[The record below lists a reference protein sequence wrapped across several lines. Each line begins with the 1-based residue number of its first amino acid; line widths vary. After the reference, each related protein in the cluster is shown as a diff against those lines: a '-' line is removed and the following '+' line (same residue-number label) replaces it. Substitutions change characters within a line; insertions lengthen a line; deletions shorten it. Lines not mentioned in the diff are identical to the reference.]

1 MTSQRPQQDK
11 PARPRGR
18 TGPRSAAGKAR
29 TSRNAL
35 RHGLAVPVLADAT
48 LSAEVDDL
56 ARRIADGDDRL
67 LEAAVRV
74 AEAQVDLRRIRQAR
88 AIAMRRALSDPNP
101 IRSADLRRFF
111 GLLARVAAAEVNG
124 REPRV
129 SAEEL
134 EWAAALGNDPPDERR
149 AENPSRRDRRP
160 REAGPLRTS
169 GPVAP
174 QVRHPG
180 AGCGAA
186 RSRRDGAASGLNL
199 TYRGDLVP
207 VRDRWWGKTACA
219 RRAGDKLGIGA
230 HSAPSENGAR

>member
-1 MTSQRPQQDK
+1 VTSQHPQQDK

-18 TGPRSAAGKAR
+18 TGPRSPAGKVRA
-29 TSRNAL
+29 SRNAL
-35 RHGLAVPVLADAT
+35 RHGLAVPVLVHAA

-88 AIAMRRALSDPNP
+88 ATATRRALSDPNP

-111 GLLARVAAAEVNG
+111 GLLAWVAAAEVNG

-149 AENPSRRDRRP
+149 AETLLAVTEDLAKLDRYERRALSRRKFAIRALD
-160 REAGPLRTS
+160 
-169 GPVAP
+169 
-174 QVRHPG
+174 
-180 AGCGAA
+180 AA
-186 RSRRDGAASGLNL
+186 RLARAAMGQQA
-199 TYRGDLVP
+199 D
-207 VRDRWWGKTACA
+207 
-219 RRAGDKLGIGA
+219 
-230 HSAPSENGAR
+230 

>member
-35 RHGLAVPVLADAT
+35 RHGLAVPVLADAV

-56 ARRIADGDDRL
+56 ARRIANGDDRL
-67 LEAAVRV
+67 LKAAVRV

-101 IRSADLRRFF
+101 IRSAADRRFL

-149 AENPSRRDRRP
+149 AETLLAVTEDLAKLDRYEGRALSRRKFATRALD
-160 REAGPLRTS
+160 
-169 GPVAP
+169 
-174 QVRHPG
+174 
-180 AGCGAA
+180 AA
-186 RSRRDGAASGLNL
+186 RLARAAMGQQA
-199 TYRGDLVP
+199 D
-207 VRDRWWGKTACA
+207 
-219 RRAGDKLGIGA
+219 
-230 HSAPSENGAR
+230 